1 MLSAAL
7 LTILLFLPFIPIT
20 IYVVGLLIPNT
31 HVLTRTVT
39 LRAPRSRV
47 WELLTNVR
55 NFPAWR
61 TRVKAVTVMEQDSI
75 SFLTPT
81 SSQIHTQQSP
91 PAESVKVFRESTG
104 HNHLTYRFVERNEF
118 RRLVRLVDERDPGN
132 HRMAFSGTWTFD
144 LLPSGTPATPEPE
157 LQLQDLWHSAVEDE
171 QECMLQIT
179 ERGVVRRPI
188 ARFFGFFV
196 FGYHRTVERFL
207 KDLKETIENERKDKE
222 ADAADAAAAITKKE
236 QEKAIDQFET
246 GDVMVT
252 DVIEKDAE
260 AETTRL
266 LQEEVAKAEA
276 EADVDAEVETEAAT
290 QLDKSEYGD
299 WDTVSEIYDRT
310 KA

>member
-1 MLSAAL
+1 M
-7 LTILLFLPFIPIT
+7 
-20 IYVVGLLIPNT
+20 
-31 HVLTRTVT
+31 
-39 LRAPRSRV
+39 
-47 WELLTNVR
+47 
-55 NFPAWR
+55 
-61 TRVKAVTVMEQDSI
+61 
-75 SFLTPT
+75 
-81 SSQIHTQQSP
+81 
-91 PAESVKVFRESTG
+91 
-104 HNHLTYRFVERNEF
+104 HNHLTYRFVERNEL

-144 LLPSGTPATPEPE
+144 LLPSGTPPTPEPE

-171 QECMLQIT
+171 QECVLQIT

-207 KDLKETIENERKDKE
+207 KDLKETIENERKDK
-222 ADAADAAAAITKKE
+222 DAAAAVAKQE
-236 QEKAIDQFET
+236 QEMGIDRFET

-252 DVIEKDAE
+252 EVIEKDAE
-260 AETTRL
+260 AATTRL

-276 EADVDAEVETEAAT
+276 EADVDAEVETET

-310 KA
+310 KAI